1 MSVLCFLMALM
12 GMETDSSS
20 FPSSSSSS
28 AARRKYD
35 VFLSFRGED
44 TRYTLADLLY
54 DAFNQKGFN
63 AFKDDEKLE
72 KGKTISPELSR
83 AIEESRFA
91 VVIFS
96 KNYASSTWCL
106 DELAKIFHCEKHM
119 GMKILPVFY
128 DVEPSDV
135 RKQMGT
141 FAQAFI
147 EHEKRFKENMEKVKM
162 WRAALTHVGNL
173 VGWPLMNW

>member
-1 MSVLCFLMALM
+1 MALM
-12 GMETDSSS
+12 GMKMDSSS
-20 FPSSSSSS
+20 FPSSSSFS
-28 AARRKYD
+28 AARGKYD

-54 DAFNQKGFN
+54 DAFNQKGIN

-83 AIEESRFA
+83 AIEESQFA

-106 DELAKIFHCEKHM
+106 DELAKIFHCEEHM

-147 EHEKRFKENMEKVKM
+147 EHEKRFAKNIEKVKM

-173 VGWPLMNW
+173 VGWPLMNR